1 MADHIE
7 LTAVLR
13 NEMGKAAS
21 RRIRKD
27 LGLVPGVIYGGGADT
42 LLISLEHRKIAK
54 ALTSEAF
61 YSSILDL
68 HVNDKKMQV
77 VLKDVQR
84 HPSKKLILHVDFL
97 KVSGKEKLT
106 MRVPLHFV
114 GQEVAPGVKQG
125 GGVVAHLL
133 TEVEVRCLPAD
144 LPEFIKVDVSK
155 LELGESLHLSHL
167 ELPAGVELTALARV
181 GEEHDLPVANVYIP
195 RAVKAEE
202 EEAAEPATD
211 GEAETPASEEPKSE

>member
-1 MADHIE
+1 MADHHFE
-7 LTAVLR
+7 LAAELR
-13 NEMGKAAS
+13 NQTGKGAI
-21 RRIRKD
+21 RRVRKNM
-27 LGLVPGVIYGGGADT
+27 GLVPGVIYGGGKEAT
-42 LLISLEHRKIAK
+42 LISLEHHKMAK

-61 YSSILDL
+61 YSSILNLTLDG
-68 HVNDKKMQV
+68 KKMQV

-125 GGVVAHLL
+125 GGIVAHLL
-133 TEVEVRCLPAD
+133 TEVEVRCLPAN
-144 LPEFIKVDVSK
+144 LPEFIKADVSK
-155 LELGESLHLSHL
+155 LELGESLHLSNL

-195 RAVKAEE
+195 RAAKATEE
-202 EEAAEPATD
+202 EEQAAEST
-211 GEAETPASEEPKSE
+211 AEQGSAEEPKSE

>member
-1 MADHIE
+1 MVDHIE
-7 LTAVLR
+7 LNATLR
-13 NEMGKAAS
+13 NEMGKAAI
-21 RRIRKD
+21 RRIRKNLD
-27 LGLVPGVIYGGGADT
+27 LVPGVIYGGGSDPV
-42 LLISLEHRKIAK
+42 LISLEQRKIAK

-61 YSSILDL
+61 YSSILNL

-84 HPSKKLILHVDFL
+84 HPSKKLVLHLDFL

-114 GQEVAPGVKQG
+114 GQDMAPGVKQG
-125 GGVVAHLL
+125 GGVIAHLL
-133 TEVEVRCLPAD
+133 TEVEVRCLPAS

-155 LELGESLHLSHL
+155 LELGASVHLSQL
-167 ELPAGVELTALARV
+167 DLPPGVELTALARV

-195 RAVKAEE
+195 RAVKTEE
-202 EEAAEPATD
+202 EEVTETEASEAQTLAA
-211 GEAETPASEEPKSE
+211 EEPKSE